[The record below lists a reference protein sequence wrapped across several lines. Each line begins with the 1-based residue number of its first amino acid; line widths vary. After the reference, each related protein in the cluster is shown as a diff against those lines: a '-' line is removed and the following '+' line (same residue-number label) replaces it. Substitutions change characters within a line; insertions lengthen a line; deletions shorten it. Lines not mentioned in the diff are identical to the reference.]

1 MDTHANDTLNTIF
14 SRKSVRNMVPG
25 TVGKETLEL
34 LIRAGMA
41 APSAKNTQPWEFIAI
56 TGRQTLDALADG
68 LPFAKMLKQAGG
80 AIVVCGDM
88 KNEGGLTHWA
98 EDCAAATQNILLAA
112 ESLGLGAVWTAAFPD
127 EARIATVRANTS
139 IPEHIVPLCVIPIG
153 APTGTDQPKDKFK
166 PERIHWE
173 RW

>member
-1 MDTHANDTLNTIF
+1 MDKHPNETLKTIF
-14 SRKSVRNMVPG
+14 SRKSVRNMTPDAIEKS
-25 TVGKETLEL
+25 TIEL

-56 TGRQTLDALADG
+56 TNRQVLDAMADG
-68 LPFAKMLKQAGG
+68 LPYAKMLKQANC
-80 AIVVCGDM
+80 AIIVCGDM
-88 KNEGGLTHWA
+88 ENEGGLTHWA
-98 EDCAAATQNILLAA
+98 EDCAAATENILLAA
-112 ESLGLGAVWTAAFPD
+112 ESMGLGAVWTAAFPD
-127 EARIATVRANTS
+127 ESRIATVRASTQ

-153 APTGTDQPKDKFK
+153 TPTGTDQPKDKYK